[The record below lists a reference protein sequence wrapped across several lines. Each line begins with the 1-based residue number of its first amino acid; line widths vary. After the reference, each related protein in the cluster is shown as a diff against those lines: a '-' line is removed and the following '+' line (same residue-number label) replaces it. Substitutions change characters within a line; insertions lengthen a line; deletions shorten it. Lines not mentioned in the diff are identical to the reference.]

1 MDLLMTLPLLV
12 LSSAPT
18 GMQVNLSGALEDIE
32 AELLPSRWADA
43 QKGNL
48 SVALFP
54 FAWSADCPVARTPE
68 ACMCSPRRALS
79 PQVRGLS
86 SGEPRRFRALMWAQW
101 QGEYR

>member
-1 MDLLMTLPLLV
+1 
-12 LSSAPT
+12 
-18 GMQVNLSGALEDIE
+18 MQVNLSGALEDIE

-54 FAWSADCPVARTPE
+54 FAWSADCPVAKTPE
-68 ACMCSPRRALS
+68 ACMCSPRRSHS

-86 SGEPRRFRALMWAQW
+86 RGKPRRCRALMRAQW
-101 QGEYR
+101 QGEYHRVPLMTADDR